1 MCRVQWF
8 SLVIKMLK
16 LVWINTPSSKCE
28 YVPEAHWMSNK
39 LIFGRFV
46 RKMDKSLK
54 VIFLKFLKLGTRDAE
69 WQTMQ
74 LVRINDIIG

>member
-16 LVWINTPSSKCE
+16 LVWINTPSSNCE
-28 YVPEAHWMSNK
+28 YVPEAHLMSNK

-54 VIFLKFLKLGTRDAE
+54 VIFLKLGTRDAE

>member
-1 MCRVQWF
+1 MCRVQGL
-8 SLVIKMLK
+8 SLVIKMLR

-46 RKMDKSLK
+46 IKMDKSLK
-54 VIFLKFLKLGTRDAE
+54 VIFLKLGTRDAE

>member
-1 MCRVQWF
+1 MCRV
-8 SLVIKMLK
+8 SLVIKLLK

-39 LIFGRFV
+39 LIFGNFV

-54 VIFLKFLKLGTRDAE
+54 VIFLKLGTRDAE